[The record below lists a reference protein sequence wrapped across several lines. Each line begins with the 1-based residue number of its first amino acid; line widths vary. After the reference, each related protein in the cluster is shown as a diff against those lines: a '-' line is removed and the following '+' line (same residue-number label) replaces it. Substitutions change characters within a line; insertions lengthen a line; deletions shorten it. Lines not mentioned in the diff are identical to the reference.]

1 MFRTGKIPGRDQA
14 QGIPGDILLFGAGI
28 VLILIAV
35 GIAVLPLFADSPEGG
50 FSSLNAVVS
59 CLLAAAGAGAAIAGA
74 LKHTSSSSSSVFR
87 RRDTTALSTGGEAE
101 KASLYGSGHSI
112 GEPAP
117 AGLSEETALLYE
129 EYTRLAKKE
138 GRVERIHA
146 DWAQARKPILRF
158 LKELGFSPEKDLH
171 AQLTFIR
178 DAADDYEDA
187 CTLFRESEEEL
198 RLFDEELRR
207 SGLTAESLQSAG
219 IINEDNRQDQIRE
232 SRQSPAALRRRREE
246 IQEELLQCRAQET
259 DVEDR
264 LADLVREREER
275 DAMREELDELCAQQK
290 KDTASYRQ
298 IRMASQ
304 LLQKA
309 KESLTSRYAD
319 PIRTNFCRY
328 WETITG
334 YAANHVYV
342 DANSHITIGEGGK
355 QRDAALFS
363 TGWRDLTGICLRAAL
378 ADAMYPAER
387 SERPPLILDD
397 PFTNLDDE
405 KIEGAMHFLEETG
418 RHYQILYFT
427 CSITRC

>member
-1 MFRTGKIPGRDQA
+1 PE
-14 QGIPGDILLFGAGI
+14 AG
-28 VLILIAV
+28 
-35 GIAVLPLFADSPEGG
+35 
-50 FSSLNAVVS
+50 
-59 CLLAAAGAGAAIAGA
+59 
-74 LKHTSSSSSSVFR
+74 
-87 RRDTTALSTGGEAE
+87 
-101 KASLYGSGHSI
+101 
-112 GEPAP
+112 
-117 AGLSEETALLYE
+117 
-129 EYTRLAKKE
+129 
-138 GRVERIHA
+138 
-146 DWAQARKPILRF
+146 LRF